1 MIVERY
7 IARNLLLGWLLVLL
21 VIGSVFGLIAF
32 ITELERTR
40 FDYNALAVAQY
51 TAMTLP
57 QQMVGLAPVIV
68 LLGSILA
75 LAGLDRFNELTII
88 CCAGVSR
95 RKLLLAIAFPT
106 VFLMGV
112 LWASLEYL
120 TPPLHQAAEA
130 HRHSLRY
137 RGDIRIPDGGVWSR
151 SGKRYTHL
159 GSMTR
164 DGVPGAIDIFDFDDQ
179 GRLQRAIHANKAEVL
194 SGRRWLLI
202 NVREKQRVGRVF
214 RTRNLPELEVSRMW
228 AADELPSLSLTPDS
242 MTLSVL
248 WSYSQFLRENGQPWA
263 FYLGAFWQ
271 KMLLPLTAGAMV
283 LLATPIAASLG
294 SRRNRNFGVNM
305 GIGALVGIL
314 FYLGAQIIYA
324 LGQLLAINVALVA
337 VMPTLLVTVVAM
349 GLLQRM
355 RW

>member
-1 MIVERY
+1 MILRRY
-7 IARNLLLGWLLVLL
+7 IARNLLQGWLLVLL

-40 FDYNALAVAQY
+40 FDYNALAVARY
-51 TAMTLP
+51 TLMTLP
-57 QQMVGLAPVIV
+57 QQLVGLAPVIV

-88 CCAGVSR
+88 CCAGVTR
-95 RKLLLAIAFPT
+95 RKLLLAITLPT
-106 VFLMGV
+106 LLVMAL
-112 LWASLEYL
+112 LWASLEYI
-120 TPPLHQAAEA
+120 TPPLHQAAEQY
-130 HRHSLRY
+130 RHSLRY

-151 SGKRYTHL
+151 SGRRYTHL

-164 DGVPGAIDIFDFDDQ
+164 DGVPGAIEIFDFDEQ
-179 GRLQRAIHANKAEVL
+179 GRLQRAIDANKAEVL

-202 NVREKQRVGRVF
+202 DVREKQRVSNGF
-214 RTRNLPELEVSRMW
+214 ETRKLPELEVPRMW
-228 AADELPSLSLTPDS
+228 AASELPSLSLTPDS

-271 KMLLPLTAGAMV
+271 KALLPLTAGAMV
-283 LLATPIAASLG
+283 LLAAPISASLG

-324 LGQLLAINVALVA
+324 LGQLLSVNVALVA
-337 VMPTLLVTVVAM
+337 LTPTLLVAVVALL
-349 GLLQRM
+349 LLQRM